1 MFPIKQKLAIF
12 SNWILIMRKH
22 DQFKCYSAML
32 MLLNSVKNIKTWT
45 TKRRLYTVDGL
56 IEYYYKDDQQK
67 IDKQGSFLFLH

>member
-1 MFPIKQKLAIF
+1 
-12 SNWILIMRKH
+12 
-22 DQFKCYSAML
+22 ML